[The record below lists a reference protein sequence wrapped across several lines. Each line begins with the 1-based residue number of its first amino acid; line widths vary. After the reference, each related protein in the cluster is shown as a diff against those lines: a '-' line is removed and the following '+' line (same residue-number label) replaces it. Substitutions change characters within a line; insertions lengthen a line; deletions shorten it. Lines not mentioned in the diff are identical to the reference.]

1 MMLLLISQVFCPI
14 ELWEEED
21 PEAILEGRIWTIDQW
36 KIIEIFEI
44 LNKIEMIGRI
54 SEIALFS
61 YVGLCF
67 DFVEP

>member
-1 MMLLLISQVFCPI
+1 M
-14 ELWEEED
+14 
-21 PEAILEGRIWTIDQW
+21 
-36 KIIEIFEI
+36 KNIIFEIFEI

-54 SEIALFS
+54 SEIALFN